1 MEKQFLEGIHRAL
14 STARDAHQQNRR
26 DLCVIA
32 AHLVIE
38 YGAKALY
45 LRAGKAIGRKD
56 LKDIL
61 DELLADG
68 HLDATLHSEMD
79 MVRRMRNKT
88 YHAAYLPTDA
98 EAQQALKT
106 AEAFAL
112 LVLGKE
118 TP

>member
-1 MEKQFLEGIHRAL
+1 MEQQFLDGIHRAL
-14 STARDAHQQNRR
+14 STVQDACKQNRR

-38 YGAKALY
+38 YGAKVLY

-68 HLDATLHSEMD
+68 HLGANLHGEMD
-79 MVRRMRNKT
+79 TVRRVRNRT
-88 YHAAYLPTDA
+88 YHAAYLPTNA

-106 AEAFAL
+106 AETFAL
-112 LVLGKE
+112 LVLGKV
-118 TP
+118 T